1 MNIEHELKVIW
12 LAMSPL
18 LELRGAIPY
27 GVIRHNINPYTTLL
41 LAVLGS
47 TIIIPIVYYLFLPC
61 MDFLERIPKI
71 GPSFQKY
78 RNKIIQKSKKLG
90 KIEFIGL
97 MIFVGIPL
105 PGTGAWTGSMVASV
119 LKMPFLLSFISIFLG
134 NVIAGIIMI
143 LLSHGSVKLL
153 SSL

>member
-1 MNIEHELKVIW
+1 MHIPHEIKVILW
-12 LAMSPL
+12 AMSPL

-27 GVIRHNINPYTTLL
+27 GIIRGIPPWLTFL

-47 TIIIPIVYYLFLPC
+47 SVIIPLVYYLFLPC
-61 MDFLERIPKI
+61 IALLERIPRL
-71 GPSFQKY
+71 GPSFK
-78 RNKIIQKSKKLG
+78 RFREKIIRKSKKLG

-119 LKMPFLLSFISIFLG
+119 IKMPLPLAFCSIALG
-134 NVIAGIIMI
+134 NIMAGIIML
-143 LLSHGSVKLL
+143 LLSHGTSQILAL
-153 SSL
+153 P

>member
-1 MNIEHELKVIW
+1 MHIPHEIKVILW
-12 LAMSPL
+12 AMSPL

-27 GVIRHNINPYTTLL
+27 GLIRQINPYSTLL
-41 LAVLGS
+41 LALLGS

-61 MDFLERIPKI
+61 MDLLERLPRI
-71 GPSFQKY
+71 GPFFKRR
-78 RNKIIQKSKKLG
+78 RNKVIQKSKKLG

-119 LKMPFLLSFISIFLG
+119 IKMPFPLAFCSIALG
-134 NVIAGIIMI
+134 NIIAGLIV
-143 LLSHGSVKLL
+143 LFLSRGSIKLL
-153 SSL
+153 T